1 MPLDILKPTRFI
13 QAGYSPVD
21 GGFDKKEKQE
31 TSRERAARHSQERR
45 DELTF
50 TESDEQRWRK
60 NRERVI
66 AECSRKIVFLHIGT
80 RSEHQNIVHIVVEF
94 ERNGTLKL
102 NSQER
107 LKELVDSNTDYVI
120 GFSGHSIPMKNK
132 KPNRFTYT
140 KVVNGKMGGKVDTAG
155 AMRSISD
162 CLETKGSNIVGLVGW
177 ALCSKKKKPWCNA
190 RRFGM

>member
-1 MPLDILKPTRFI
+1 M
-13 QAGYSPVD
+13 
-21 GGFDKKEKQE
+21 
-31 TSRERAARHSQERR
+31 
-45 DELTF
+45 
-50 TESDEQRWRK
+50 
-60 NRERVI
+60 
-66 AECSRKIVFLHIGT
+66 
-80 RSEHQNIVHIVVEF
+80 VEF

-162 CLETKGSNIVGLVGW
+162 CLETKGSNIVGLVDGHCV
-177 ALCSKKKKPWCNA
+177 AKKRSLGVMLEGLGCELDASRIYATDNKTTA
-190 RRFGM
+190 EESRLAGLDMVRRLNKEK